1 MDLTGT
7 MENTIS
13 PSLLQALKKQKYQIV
28 GKHSAVKKCKWLH
41 EALVHNRPC
50 YKQKFY
56 GIKSHQCVQ
65 MTPALFYCTQQC
77 LFCWRAQ
84 SGDLQVTWNEMQLP
98 ELDMPEEIVEGS
110 LRAQDKILS
119 GYMGNS
125 KVDWRKLTEALRPR
139 HVAISLTGE
148 PTLYDP
154 LGELIRTFH
163 SKGFTTFLVSNGT
176 LPAKLGALSQEPTQL
191 YVSTCAP
198 DEQVFKRVCRP
209 QLPDAWA
216 NLQETLGL
224 LPSFRC
230 PTVLRMTMVREH
242 NLKSAE
248 GYAALVAKANP
259 TYVEVKA
266 YMHVGFSGL
275 RLRFEDMPEHEEIRG
290 FAERLAELTGYGVID
305 ESVESRV
312 VLLSAPK
319 KALRF
324 DDSQNNELSDASNS
338 IFDSIQDK

>member
-1 MDLTGT
+1 

-13 PSLLQALKKQKYQIV
+13 PSLLLALKKQKYHIV

-65 MTPALFYCTQQC
+65 MTPALFYCTQHC

-84 SGDLQVTWNEMQLP
+84 SGDLQVTWNELQLP
-98 ELDMPEEIVEGS
+98 ELDTPEEIVEGS
-110 LRAQDKILS
+110 IRAQDRILS
-119 GYMGNS
+119 GYTGNS
-125 KVDWRKLTEALRPR
+125 KVDWGKLTEALRPR

-154 LGELIRTFH
+154 LSELIRTFH
-163 SKGFTTFLVSNGT
+163 TKGFTTFLVSNGT
-176 LPAKLGALSQEPTQL
+176 LPAKLAALSQEPTQL

-209 QLPDAWA
+209 QVPDAWA
-216 NLQETLGL
+216 RLQETLGL

-275 RLRFEDMPEHEEIRG
+275 RLRFEDMPEHGEIRA
-290 FAERLAELTGYGVID
+290 FAEWLAELTGYGVID

-312 VLLSAPK
+312 VLLSALK
-319 KALRF
+319 KPIRF
-324 DDSQNNELSDASNS
+324 DYS
-338 IFDSIQDK
+338 